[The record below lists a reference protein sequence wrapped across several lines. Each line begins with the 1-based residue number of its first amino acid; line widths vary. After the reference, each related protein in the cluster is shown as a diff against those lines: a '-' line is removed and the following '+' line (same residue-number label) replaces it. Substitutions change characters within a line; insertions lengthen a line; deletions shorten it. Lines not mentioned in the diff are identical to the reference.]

1 MKKNKDTGKKFLQE
15 LQSQEASRVTTR
27 LGSFKGRFTSRV
39 ASLVPARFLWI
50 VPFLKKHSGVG
61 VPTFNRFQEKDVAAE
76 DASTLAPG
84 TPPDSLPV
92 SLKSGYPKYRCRVGN
107 PLHCEFPQQTL
118 QQDPTATACRECGFP
133 TPLSPETKIRGNRGI
148 YQIDRLLGSRGRGR
162 LYQAVRLPDRQPIV
176 IKEYLLPKPY
186 FNREEIRMRQE
197 AFTRLAGLDLA
208 DGRVQD
214 FRLIAP
220 LEAIADSRR
229 EGGYLVSPGNLDAYP
244 TLASYLKQ
252 TGALT
257 GKQVRDGLNQVLQ
270 SLEFLHGQKY
280 RLPSGLVQQGLSH
293 GNLSLD
299 SLLIVPNFQGFFLY
313 LCDLALWEDLFT
325 PPQVQPQSHSP
336 AEDLEQLGYVAF
348 YSLAGK
354 TQEPESGKPLDPTVD
369 KHWPPVDPAL
379 KDFIFNLMGIG
390 TNPFNSAEAAHQALL
405 KLRLATVA
413 IEPTLESPLTETAQ
427 TQSRSS
433 RLYLWLL
440 GILGLLVL
448 GILVGWLWRRNNP
461 NNAIATEPLP
471 CCIEQ
476 VSGVPSGRFTY
487 TAQRD
492 STGDYIMQREN
503 LIALGRTLEGEL
515 ETRQPKLQLSYQPQP
530 SVEEALAVVHS
541 AEADFALTSA
551 IDDLDATLNYE
562 EIAYDS
568 LVIFVPFSYA
578 SRENSLPQQLQ
589 GRITFEQLRQLYT
602 GRITNWRELG
612 GPDLPVKL
620 YIPTEDEAVERFEQ
634 RVLQDENAIA
644 TFRQLIQQDTSPTRF
659 FTESSR
665 PTIIPLPT
673 FTTLRTL
680 IQGFETGEFGG
691 ISFGTLSKVFG
702 QCSVYPL
709 ALAEDNTPPVSPLI
723 QANEQPITP
732 RTDLCNDKGSYQP
745 NTEALITQ
753 RYPLAYPL
761 AVVYPR
767 DNRRPPVGEKFAEIL
782 KTTEAQRLLAEAGLI
797 PLQPLGE

>member
-1 MKKNKDTGKKFLQE
+1 MKKDTGKKFLQE
-15 LQSQEASRVTTR
+15 LKSQEASRVTTR
-27 LGSFKGRFTSRV
+27 FASFKGRFASRL
-39 ASLVPARFLWI
+39 ASFVPARFLWI
-50 VPFLKKHSGVG
+50 VPFLKEHSGVSA
-61 VPTFNRFQEKDVAAE
+61 PTFDRFKKPQGEDVAVE
-76 DASTLAPG
+76 DAPAA
-84 TPPDSLPV
+84 PPDSLPV
-92 SLKSGYPKYRCRVGN
+92 SLKPGYPKYRCREGN
-107 PLHCEFPQQTL
+107 PLHCELPLQTL

-148 YQIDRLLGSRGRGR
+148 YQIDRLLSSRGRGR
-162 LYQAVRLPDRQPIV
+162 LYQAVRLPDRQPVI

-186 FNREEIRMRQE
+186 FNREEIRMRQDT
-197 AFTRLAGLDLA
+197 FTRLAGLDLA

-214 FRLIAP
+214 FRLITP

-229 EGGYLVSPGNLDAYP
+229 DGGYLVSPGNLDASP
-244 TLASYLKQ
+244 TLAGYLKQ

-257 GKQVRDGLNQVLQ
+257 GRQVRDCLNQVLQ

-280 RLPSGLVQQGLSH
+280 RLPSGFVQQGLPH

-299 SLLIVPNFQGFFLY
+299 SLLVVPNFQGFFLY
-313 LCDLALWEDLFT
+313 LCDLALWEDLFA
-325 PPQVQPQSHSP
+325 PPQVQPPSHSL

-348 YSLAGK
+348 YALAGK
-354 TQEPESGKPLDPTVD
+354 AHDPESGKPLDPTVD

-379 KDFIFNLMGIG
+379 KAFIFNLMGIG
-390 TNPFNSAEAAHQALL
+390 THPFLSAEAARQALL

-413 IEPTLESPLTETAQ
+413 TEPTLEPPLTETTQ
-427 TQSRSS
+427 TQSKSS

-448 GILVGWLWRRNNP
+448 GILVGWLWRRNNS

-487 TAQRD
+487 TAQQE

-503 LIALGRTLEGEL
+503 LIALGQTLEGEL
-515 ETRQPKLQLSYQPQP
+515 ETRQPQLQLSYQPQP
-530 SVEEALAVVHS
+530 SVEEALAAVRS

-551 IDDLDATLNYE
+551 IDNLDAALNYE
-562 EIAYDS
+562 QIAYDG

-578 SRENSLPQQLQ
+578 SRANSLPQQLQ
-589 GRITFEQLRQLYT
+589 GRMTFEQLRQLYT
-602 GRITNWRELG
+602 GQITNWREIG
-612 GPDLPVKL
+612 GPDLPVRL
-620 YIPTEDEAVERFEQ
+620 YIPTEDAAVRRFEQ

-644 TFRQLIQQDTSPTRF
+644 TFRQLIQQDTSPTPF
-659 FTESSR
+659 FTDSSR
-665 PTIIPLPT
+665 PTIIPLQT
-673 FTTLRTL
+673 FATLRTL

-691 ISFGTLSKVFG
+691 ISFGTLSQVFG

-709 ALAEDNTPPVSPLI
+709 ALVEGNTLPISPLI
-723 QANEQPITP
+723 QANEEPITP

-761 AVVYPR
+761 TVVYPR
-767 DNRRPPVGEKFAEIL
+767 DNRRPPVGEKFAEML